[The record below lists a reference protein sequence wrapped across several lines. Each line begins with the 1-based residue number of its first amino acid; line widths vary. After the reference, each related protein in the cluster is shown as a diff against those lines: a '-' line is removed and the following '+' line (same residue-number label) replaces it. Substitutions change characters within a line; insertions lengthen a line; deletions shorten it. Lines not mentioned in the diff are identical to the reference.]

1 MFMFLTV
8 AGPYWNISNPRHNDA
23 VLYVEL
29 PLLYLKQQGQQSKIG
44 TSEFTGTPSSF
55 VFTFSFFELYI
66 YFLLFFEGGP
76 DF

>member
-23 VLYVEL
+23 VVYIEL

-44 TSEFTGTPSSF
+44 TSEFFYVCLF
-55 VFTFSFFELYI
+55 VQNSIYI
-66 YFLLFFEGGP
+66 YKYIYIYVYFITEFAAS
-76 DF
+76 